1 MPERPSAVDAWE
13 WYLSEPVRDRP
24 VLVAFEL
31 LAGMTRT
38 VADLRRWGARRPLLL
53 ADGRGTGV
61 IPPPEDADVVM
72 LPDETFGSLTDQ
84 VRARMRPESR
94 LTPVVVSEV
103 DSYDPAG
110 HAWWWVSPVSPN
122 AAMLGRPVLGG
133 RPPGQAALE
142 DKMLVD
148 SLLAEI
154 GGPVS
159 CAVDAAATY
168 DELMRATAEVLITT
182 GGDQVVWAGDTL
194 SGTNGGGDYVRWVRT
209 TAQAVDAADF
219 FAQRCRRVR
228 VSAFLEGVPC
238 SIHGLCLP
246 DGVAVLRPVEL
257 ATLRDLDRGRFV
269 YAGMGTTWDPA
280 PSDAEEMRG
289 LARAL
294 GEHLIRSYGYRGGF
308 GIDGVMTADGF
319 RVNEIN
325 PRFSGGLTRLARI
338 APEAHLELVQVNALL
353 GRDVGKS
360 AAEIED
366 DTLPMLDDSRFID
379 AMGLSSRR
387 MFGDHVEIA
396 VAAGDA
402 QLEPADLSDPH
413 VAGNDPDDLNTGV
426 LSVVGAV
433 AAGPSPLGS
442 FVRFT
447 VNDDVL
453 RVGDRVAPYSAL
465 LLDFADRT
473 WGTGFGR
480 VLMAPDVRPG
490 AAAPAADGVLE
501 EPGGG

>member
-1 MPERPSAVDAWE
+1 MPERPDGVDPWE

-31 LAGMTRT
+31 LTGMTRT

-53 ADGRGTGV
+53 ADGRGTGL
-61 IPPPEDADVVM
+61 IPAPEDADVVM
-72 LPDETFGSLTDQ
+72 LPEETFTSLTEQ
-84 VRARMRPESR
+84 VRARMHPESR
-94 LTPVVVSEV
+94 LTPAVVSEV
-103 DSYDPAG
+103 DTYDPAG

-122 AAMLGRPVLGG
+122 TAMLGRSVLGG

-148 SLLAEI
+148 PLLAAIEWPASP
-154 GGPVS
+154 G
-159 CAVDAAATY
+159 VDVAATY
-168 DELMRATAEVLITT
+168 DELMRATTELLASA
-182 GGDQVVWAGDTL
+182 GGDEVVWAGDTL

-209 TAQAVDAADF
+209 TTHAVEAAEF
-219 FAQRCRRVR
+219 FSQRCRRVR
-228 VSAFLEGVPC
+228 VSAFLDGVPC

-246 DGVAVLRPVEL
+246 DGVAVFRPVEL
-257 ATLRDLDRGRFV
+257 ATLRNPDRGRFV
-269 YAGMGTTWDPA
+269 YAGMGTTWEPA
-280 PSDAEEMRG
+280 PSDAEEMRR

-294 GEHLIRSYGYRGGF
+294 GEHLSRRYGYRGGF

-319 RVNEIN
+319 RVNEVN

-360 AAEIED
+360 VAEIED
-366 DTLPMLDDSRFID
+366 ETLRMLDDNRFID
-379 AMGLSSRR
+379 AMGLSDRHL
-387 MFGDHVEIA
+387 FDDHVEIA

-402 QLEPADLSDPH
+402 RLEPADLSDPR
-413 VAGNDPDDLNTGV
+413 VTADTPGEVSTDV
-426 LSVVGAV
+426 LSVIGSV

-447 VNDDVL
+447 VSDDVL

-473 WGTGFGR
+473 WGTDFGR
-480 VLMAPDVRPG
+480 VLMAPDVRRAG
-490 AAAPAADGVLE
+490 AAPSADGL
-501 EPGGG
+501 PQGSGGG